1 LIFGRVEVNSYLAN
15 MPRKGVSQ
23 FFEEKEKEKEQEKF
37 LEEVDFSTETRVNDD
52 KGYKE
57 EFDRDQT
64 FLQKTGKFVMDVLSI
79 PEQIDKAVGIHGTRQ
94 KAINVLTGGLSEDHM
109 VAALAGEMLVPDTID
124 LVTLGLG
131 YIPRRVLL
139 KGPKAIKMFLKYK
152 KAKLPKIAK
161 RSQVDVPIKGSKFAT
176 DADYEIMAKGV
187 ERTALRTGQ
196 NIDEAL
202 SEAGVK
208 LRVDTGPVDDLPTA
222 EGTRKLFDEIGLND
236 DVKLSIKEMLDEDKS
251 SYFRRKGKAAV
262 ADPAF
267 EWNMYDKTRK
277 TLVEDFLEGIEFLN
291 IDPASIHAHHIAGL
305 RVTSSLFD
313 GLDAAGRKQLMHVL
327 LNEGIATGNN
337 PANLMALHKVPHI
350 KVIHQY
356 LSDHLGK
363 YGDKLL
369 EPDVMKRLSVQ
380 DRIPYARKFAE
391 RIRISQRM
399 ALEENR
405 KFLNKAVFYNDP
417 KTTMQAAVDI
427 YEYEKSLKEV
437 LRGLNAQ
444 DIGAEQ
450 LLKVV
455 QEGKRY
461 KKRGITKRQQD
472 SLDKAIEEGMIPYQ
486 PLIDP
491 TEDAFY

>member
-1 LIFGRVEVNSYLAN
+1 MDSFKFNIPRRGITEYLTT
-15 MPRKGVSQ
+15 Q
-23 FFEEKEKEKEQEKF
+23 LEEKEKENYSDEIEF
-37 LEEVDFSTETRVNDD
+37 RTNSRVNDD
-52 KGYKE
+52 KVYKK

-64 FLQKTGKFVMDVLSI
+64 FLQKTGNFIMDVLSL
-79 PEQIDKAVGIHGTRQ
+79 PEKLDKAFGIHGTRQ
-94 KAINVLTGGLSEDHM
+94 KAIQAVTGGLSEDHL
-109 VAALAGEMLVPDTID
+109 VAALAGEMLVPDTLD
-124 LVTLGLG
+124 LITLGLG

-152 KAKLPKIAK
+152 KTKLPRVAK
-161 RSQVDVPIKGSKFAT
+161 RSKIDVPMKGSKFAS

-196 NIDEAL
+196 NVDEAL

-208 LRVDTGPVDDLPTA
+208 LRVDTDPIDDLPTA
-222 EGTRKLFDEIGLND
+222 KGTRKLFDEIGLND
-236 DVKLSIKEMLDEDKS
+236 EVKLSIKEMLDEDKTA
-251 SYFRRKGKAAV
+251 YFRRKGKAAI

-267 EWNMYDKTRK
+267 EWNMYEKTRK
-277 TLVEDFLEGIEFLN
+277 TLVEDFLEGIEFLG
-291 IDPASIHAHHIAGL
+291 IDPATIHAHHIAGL

-327 LNEGIATGNN
+327 LNEGIAIGNN

-350 KVIHQY
+350 NVIHKY

-369 EPDVMKRLSVQ
+369 EADIMKGLSVEE
-380 DRIPYARKFAE
+380 RIPYAKKFAE
-391 RIRISQRM
+391 RIRISQRK

-405 KFLNKAVFYNDP
+405 KFLSKAIYYDDRPN
-417 KTTMQAAVDI
+417 TTMQAAVDI

-437 LRGLNAQ
+437 LRALNAQ
-444 DIGAEQ
+444 DVGMEQ
-450 LLKVV
+450 LLKIV

-461 KKRGITKRQQD
+461 KKRGITKKQQE
-472 SLDKAIEEGMIPYQ
+472 SLDKAIEEGMLPYQ

>member
-1 LIFGRVEVNSYLAN
+1 MDSFKFNIPRRGITEYLTN
-15 MPRKGVSQ
+15 Q
-23 FFEEKEKEKEQEKF
+23 FETEENDNF
-37 LEEVDFSTETRVNDD
+37 VDELAFRTQSKVNDD
-52 KGYKE
+52 QGYKA

-64 FLQKTGKFVMDVLSI
+64 FLEKTGNFVMDVLSL
-79 PEQIDKAVGIHGTRQ
+79 PEKLDKAVGIHGTRQ
-94 KAINVLTGGLSEDHM
+94 NAIKALTGGLSEDHL
-109 VAALAGEMLVPDTID
+109 VAALAGEMLVPDTFDI
-124 LVTLGLG
+124 VTLGLG

-161 RSQVDVPIKGSKFAT
+161 RSKIDVPMKGSKFVG

-196 NIDEAL
+196 NVDEAL

-208 LRVDTGPVDDLPTA
+208 LRVDTGPLDDLPTA
-222 EGTRKLFDEIGLND
+222 EGTRKLFDEIGLTD
-236 DVKLSIKEMLDEDKS
+236 DVKLSIKEMLDEDKTA
-251 SYFRRKGKAAV
+251 YFRRKGKAAI

-267 EWNMYDKTRK
+267 EWNMYEKTRK

-291 IDPASIHAHHIAGL
+291 IDPATIHAHHIAGL

-337 PANLMALHKVPHI
+337 PANLMALYKVPHLEVVH
-350 KVIHQY
+350 KY

-363 YGDKLL
+363 YGEKLL
-369 EPDVMKRLSVQ
+369 EADIMKGLSVEE
-380 DRIPYARKFAE
+380 RIPYAKKFAE
-391 RIRISQRM
+391 RIRISQAI

-405 KFLNKAVFYNDP
+405 KFLNKAVYYNDP
-417 KTTMQAAVDI
+417 KSTMGAALDI
-427 YEYEKSLKEV
+427 YEYEKSLAEV
-437 LRGLNAQ
+437 FRTLNAQ
-444 DIGAEQ
+444 DVGMEQ

-461 KKRGITKRQQD
+461 RKRGITKQQQK
-472 SLDKAIEEGMIPYQ
+472 SLDKAIEEGLLPYQ

-491 TEDAFY
+491 TEEAFY

>member
-1 LIFGRVEVNSYLAN
+1 MTLNKGKDLLEEEIKKEEAEQFADEVNFHTTSKVNTDQKY
-15 MPRKGVSQ
+15 KQ
-23 FFEEKEKEKEQEKF
+23 EIEEEQGF
-37 LEEVDFSTETRVNDD
+37 L
-52 KGYKE
+52 K
-57 EFDRDQT
+57 Q
-64 FLQKTGKFVMDVLSI
+64 TGKFVMDVLSI
-79 PEQIDKAVGIHGTRQ
+79 PEKLDKAVGIHGTRQ
-94 KAINVLTGGLSEDHM
+94 KAIKALTGGLSEDHII
-109 VAALAGEMLVPDTID
+109 AALAGEMLVPDTLDIA
-124 LVTLGLG
+124 TLGLS
-131 YIPRRVLL
+131 YIPKRVLF

-161 RSQVDVPIKGSKFAT
+161 RSKIDVPMKGSKFVG

-196 NIDEAL
+196 NVDEAL

-208 LRVDTGPVDDLPTA
+208 LRVDTDPLDDLPTA
-222 EGTRKLFDEIGLND
+222 EGTRKLFDEIGLKD
-236 DVKLSIKEMLDEDKS
+236 DVKLSIKEMLDEDKTA
-251 SYFRRKGKAAV
+251 YFRRKGKAAI

-267 EWNMYDKTRK
+267 EWNMYEKTRK
-277 TLVEDFLEGIEFLN
+277 TLVEDFLEGIEFLG
-291 IDPASIHAHHIAGL
+291 IDPATIHAHHIAGL

-327 LNEGIATGNN
+327 LNEGIAIGNN
-337 PANLMALHKVPHI
+337 PANLMALYKVPHLE
-350 KVIHQY
+350 VIHKY

-363 YGDKLL
+363 YGEKLL
-369 EPDVMKRLSVQ
+369 EADIMKGLSVQ
-380 DRIPYARKFAE
+380 ERIPYAKKFAE
-391 RIRISQRM
+391 RIRISQAM

-417 KTTMQAAVDI
+417 KSTMGAALDI

-437 LRGLNAQ
+437 LRTLNAQ
-444 DIGAEQ
+444 DVGMEQ
-450 LLKVV
+450 LLKVI

-461 KKRGITKRQQD
+461 KKRGITKQQQK
-472 SLDKAIEEGMIPYQ
+472 SLDKAIEEGMLPYQ